1 MYTIRFGSA
10 CNTFAVFSSDSP
22 AETVLAK
29 QTLAPHKADGILGY
43 FGYMG
48 STADCIVSVEVQW
61 QGKNRVDSISFN
73 VGQDLMLASEML
85 ELLQEQ
91 SKKQFQSSFI
101 ECECRLKKEEAE
113 VEAAAAEVDTES
125 EEEVEASAFSQRC
138 LQEKLMAIAS
148 RRKASADVEAEVDTE
163 SEEEEEA

>member
-29 QTLAPHKADGILGY
+29 QTLVPHKADGILGY

-61 QGKNRVDSISFN
+61 RGKNRVDSISFN
-73 VGQDLMLASEML
+73 VGQDLALASEML

-101 ECECRLKKEEAE
+101 ECECRSKTEEAEAE
-113 VEAAAAEVDTES
+113 VE
-125 EEEVEASAFSQRC
+125 
-138 LQEKLMAIAS
+138 
-148 RRKASADVEAEVDTE
+148 TE

>member
-29 QTLAPHKADGILGY
+29 QTLVPHKADGILGY

-48 STADCIVSVEVQW
+48 STADCLVSVEVQW
-61 QGKNRVDSISFN
+61 RGKNRVDSISFN
-73 VGQDLMLASEML
+73 VGQDLALASEML

-101 ECECRLKKEEAE
+101 ECECRSKTEEAEAE
-113 VEAAAAEVDTES
+113 VE
-125 EEEVEASAFSQRC
+125 
-138 LQEKLMAIAS
+138 
-148 RRKASADVEAEVDTE
+148 TE

>member
-29 QTLAPHKADGILGY
+29 QTLVPHKADGILGY

-61 QGKNRVDSISFN
+61 RGKNRVDSISFN
-73 VGQDLMLASEML
+73 VGQDLALASEML

-101 ECECRLKKEEAE
+101 ECECRKKEDAD
-113 VEAAAAEVDTES
+113 VEAAAAEVE
-125 EEEVEASAFSQRC
+125 
-138 LQEKLMAIAS
+138 
-148 RRKASADVEAEVDTE
+148 TE